1 MSFARI
7 PVFGPLLAAMGSFAL
22 PALAGA
28 VSVEPTLWLHQLL
41 AGFFPSFANSMPSA
55 LIYGL
60 TGLLGGAIVKI
71 FGPKF
76 GLSAASATQLAT
88 AVASAAG
95 GVGYYKMRTEGA
107 SVSGLEEAAGL
118 ALAGVSPMGLL
129 ATDGL
134 AGLAL
139 AGSLENMPAYG
150 DPGAY
155 QVFPAQ
161 GMRVY

>member
-1 MSFARI
+1 MSLARI
-7 PVFGPLLAAMGSFAL
+7 PVFGPLLAAMSSFAL

-41 AGFFPSFANSMPSA
+41 AEFFPSFANSLPSA
-55 LIYGL
+55 LVYGL
-60 TGLLGGAIVKI
+60 TGLLGGAFVKL

-95 GVGYYKMRTEGA
+95 GVGYYKMRTEGTT
-107 SVSGLEEAAGL
+107 SSLEEAAGL